1 MATSPITGSDG
12 VLSFSITCDG
22 APLPDIVQ
30 VVSIETNHG
39 ANRIP
44 SAVIT
49 VLDGDM
55 PNAAFPVAD
64 QGIFKPG
71 ALVVISA
78 GYGLT
83 VAPFYS
89 GVVVRHSVKIDGD
102 NYARLIIECRDK
114 ALSMTVGRKNAN
126 FVDKTDQQIM
136 ASLIAAHPG
145 LTAAVD
151 STDVTYKELVQYYV
165 SDWDYLMARAEAN
178 GLLVTV
184 DAGTVTVAAPAA
196 STAPV
201 LTLTYG
207 NDLMEFEAELDARWQ
222 LASVTGTSWDLA
234 KLAVVEQTAK
244 PLALT
249 GQGDLDSATLAG
261 VLGAGDYRMQTAAP
275 LDSGA
280 LAAWTKARQTKAALA
295 RIRGRMLFQGSALAK
310 PGVLLTLAGV
320 GAHFNGDVLA
330 SRVVHRL
337 REGNW
342 TTEVEFGMPAYWFT
356 EEHQLHAPEAAGWTA
371 GIAGLHVGLVMK
383 LDADPEG
390 QYKIQVSVPLMK
402 AATAGVWARLST
414 FYGSAGFG
422 AFVIPE
428 VGDEVILGFFNN
440 DPSCPVILG
449 SLYSSKHVPP
459 YELTAENNFKALVT
473 RSKLKMEFDDDKKVI
488 TFITPANNKV
498 VISDD
503 AKSILLQDQNGNKA
517 ELSPSGI
524 LLDSPKDIT
533 IKAAGKVAISAV
545 QNVEVAAQM
554 DVKVSG
560 LNINHNAN
568 VGFAAK
574 GAATAELSAAGQT
587 TVKGALVMI
596 N

>member
-1 MATSPITGSDG
+1 MTGSDG

-22 APLPDIVQ
+22 EPLPDIVQ
-30 VVSIETNHG
+30 VVSIETNHST
-39 ANRIP
+39 NRIP

-49 VLDGDM
+49 VIDGDM

-71 ALVVISA
+71 TKVVISA
-78 GYGLT
+78 GYDLT
-83 VAPFYS
+83 VKPIYS
-89 GVVVRHSVKIDGD
+89 GVVVRHSVRISGD
-102 NYARLIIECRDK
+102 NQARLIIECRDP
-114 ALSMTVGRKNAN
+114 ALAMTVGRKNAN
-126 FVDKTDQQIM
+126 YVDQSDDQI
-136 ASLIAAHPG
+136 IAALIGAHAG
-145 LTAAVD
+145 LSAAVD
-151 STDVTYKELVQYYV
+151 STGVSYKELVQYYV
-165 SDWDYLMARAEAN
+165 SDWDYMMARAEAN

-184 DAGTVTVAAPAA
+184 DGGKVTVAAPASGA
-196 STAPV
+196 AV
-201 LTLTYG
+201 LKVTYG
-207 NDLMEFEAELDARWQ
+207 MDMMEFQAELDARWQ
-222 LASVTGTSWDLA
+222 LASVTATSWDLA
-234 KLAVVEQTAK
+234 SLAVLEKSAK

-249 GQGDLDSATLAG
+249 GQGDLDSAALAK
-261 VLGAGDYRMQTAAP
+261 VLGAGEYGLQTAAP
-275 LDSGA
+275 LDSAA
-280 LAAWTKARQTKAALA
+280 LGAWTRARQTKAALA
-295 RIRGRMLFQGSALAK
+295 RIRGRVRFQGCALAK
-310 PGVLLTLAGV
+310 PAVLITLAGV
-320 GAHFNGDVLA
+320 GKHFNGDVIA
-330 SRVVHRL
+330 SNVVHRL
-337 REGNW
+337 EEGNW
-342 TTEVEFGMPAYWFT
+342 TTEVEFGMPSYWFAD
-356 EEHQLHAPEAAGWTA
+356 EHQLHAPEAAGLTA
-371 GIAGLHVGLVMK
+371 GIAGLHIGLVMK

-390 QYKIQVSVPLMK
+390 QYKVQVSVPLMK

-414 FYGSAGFG
+414 YYGSAGFG
-422 AFVIPE
+422 AFVVPE

-459 YELTAENNFKALVT
+459 YELTADNNIKALVT
-473 RSKLKMEFDDDKKVI
+473 RSKLRMIYDDEKKVI
-488 TFITPANNKV
+488 TFITPGNNKV

-503 AKSILLQDQNGNKA
+503 AKSILLQDQNSNKV

-545 QNVEVAAQM
+545 QNVEAAAQM

-568 VGFAAK
+568 VGFVAK

>member
-83 VAPFYS
+83 VAPIYS

-184 DAGTVTVAAPAA
+184 DAGAVTVAAPAA
-196 STAPV
+196 SAAPV

-330 SRVVHRL
+330 SKVVHRL

-459 YELTAENNFKALVT
+459 YELAAENNFKALVT

-568 VGFAAK
+568 VGFAAQ

>member
-1 MATSPITGSDG
+1 MTGSDG
-12 VLSFSITCDG
+12 VLSFTITCDG

-30 VVSIETNHG
+30 VVSIETNHST
-39 ANRIP
+39 NRIP
-44 SAVIT
+44 SATIT

-64 QGIFKPG
+64 QGNFKPG
-71 ALVVISA
+71 TQVVISA

-83 VAPFYS
+83 VKPIYS
-89 GVVVRHSVKIDGD
+89 GVVVRHSVEISGE

-114 ALSMTVGRKNAN
+114 ALAMTVGRKNAN
-126 FVDKTDQQIM
+126 YVNQTDHQII
-136 ASLIAAHPG
+136 AALIAAHAG
-145 LTAAVD
+145 LSAAVD
-151 STDVTYKELVQYYV
+151 STSITYKELVQYYV
-165 SDWDYLMARAEAN
+165 SDWDYMMARAEAN

-196 STAPV
+196 GGAPV
-201 LTLTYG
+201 LTVTYG
-207 NDLMEFEAELDARWQ
+207 TDLLEFQAELDARWQ
-222 LASVTGTSWDLA
+222 LASVTGTSWDPA
-234 KLAVVEQTAK
+234 SQAVLEQTAK

-249 GQGDLDSATLAG
+249 GQGDTTSVTLAG
-261 VLGAGDYRMQTAAP
+261 VLNAGDFGMQTAAP
-275 LDSGA
+275 LDSAA
-280 LAAWTKARQTKAALA
+280 LTAWTRAQQTKAALA
-295 RIRGRMLFQGSALAK
+295 RIRGRMVFQGSALAK
-310 PGVLLTLAGV
+310 PGALLTLAGV
-320 GAHFNGDVLA
+320 GAHFNGNVIA
-330 SRVVHRL
+330 SNVIHRIK
-337 REGNW
+337 EGNW
-342 TTEVEFGMPAYWFT
+342 LTEVEFGMPGYWFADT
-356 EEHQLHAPEAAGWTA
+356 HQLHAPEASGWTA
-371 GIAGLHVGLVMK
+371 GIAGLHNGVVKK

-390 QYKIQVSVPLMK
+390 QYKVQVSLPLMK
-402 AATAGVWARLST
+402 AATDGVWARLST
-414 FYGSAGFG
+414 YYGSAGFG

-428 VGDEVILGFFNN
+428 IGDEVILGFFNN

-449 SLYSSKHVPP
+449 SLYSSKRVPP

-488 TFITPANNKV
+488 TFITPGNNKV
-498 VISDD
+498 VLSDD
-503 AKSILLQDQNGNKA
+503 AKSILLQDQNGNKV

-554 DVKVSG
+554 DVKVSA

-568 VGFAAK
+568 VGFVAK

>member
-1 MATSPITGSDG
+1 MTGSDG

-22 APLPDIVQ
+22 EPLPDIVQ
-30 VVSIETNHG
+30 VVAIETNHST
-39 ANRIP
+39 NRIP

-49 VLDGDM
+49 VIDGDM

-71 ALVVISA
+71 TKVVISA
-78 GYGLT
+78 GYDLT
-83 VAPFYS
+83 VKPIYS
-89 GVVVRHSVKIDGD
+89 GVVVRHSVRISGD
-102 NYARLIIECRDK
+102 NQARLIIECRDP
-114 ALSMTVGRKNAN
+114 ALAMTVGRKNAN
-126 FVDKTDQQIM
+126 YVDQSDDQI
-136 ASLIAAHPG
+136 IAALIGAHAG
-145 LTAAVD
+145 LSAAVD
-151 STDVTYKELVQYYV
+151 STGVSYKELVQYYV
-165 SDWDYLMARAEAN
+165 SDWDYMMARAEAN

-184 DAGTVTVAAPAA
+184 DGGKVTVAAPASGA
-196 STAPV
+196 AV
-201 LTLTYG
+201 LKVTYG
-207 NDLMEFEAELDARWQ
+207 MDMMEFQAELDARWQ
-222 LASVTGTSWDLA
+222 LASVTATSWDLA
-234 KLAVVEQTAK
+234 SLAVLEKSAK

-249 GQGDLDSATLAG
+249 GQGDLDSAALAK
-261 VLGAGDYRMQTAAP
+261 VLGAGEYGLQTAAP
-275 LDSGA
+275 LDSAA
-280 LAAWTKARQTKAALA
+280 LGAWTRARQTKAALA
-295 RIRGRMLFQGSALAK
+295 RIRGRVRFQGCALAK
-310 PGVLLTLAGV
+310 PAVLITLAGV
-320 GAHFNGDVLA
+320 GKHFNGDVIA
-330 SRVVHRL
+330 SNVVHRL
-337 REGNW
+337 EEGNW
-342 TTEVEFGMPAYWFT
+342 TTEVEFGMPSYWFAD
-356 EEHQLHAPEAAGWTA
+356 EHQLHAPEAAGLTA
-371 GIAGLHVGLVMK
+371 GIAGLHIGLVMK

-390 QYKIQVSVPLMK
+390 QYKVQVSVPLMK

-414 FYGSAGFG
+414 YYGSAGFG
-422 AFVIPE
+422 AFVVPE

-459 YELTAENNFKALVT
+459 YELTADNNIKALVT
-473 RSKLKMEFDDDKKVI
+473 RSKLRMIYDDEKKVI
-488 TFITPANNKV
+488 TFITPGNNKV

-503 AKSILLQDQNGNKA
+503 AKSILLQDQNSNKV

-545 QNVEVAAQM
+545 QNVEAAAQM

-568 VGFAAK
+568 VGFVAK

>member
-1 MATSPITGSDG
+1 MTDSDG
-12 VLSFSITCDG
+12 VLSFTITCDG

-30 VVSIETNHG
+30 LVSIETNHST
-39 ANRIP
+39 NRIP
-44 SAVIT
+44 SAIIT

-64 QGIFKPG
+64 QGNFKPG
-71 ALVVISA
+71 TQVVISA
-78 GYGLT
+78 GYGLIIK
-83 VAPFYS
+83 PIYS
-89 GVVVRHSVKIDGD
+89 GVVVRHSVKINGE
-102 NYARLIIECRDK
+102 NYARLIIECRDN
-114 ALSMTVGRKNAN
+114 ALAMTVGRKNAN
-126 FVDKTDQQIM
+126 HVDKTDKQII
-136 ASLIAAHPG
+136 AALIAAHAG
-145 LTAAVD
+145 LSAAVD
-151 STDVTYKELVQYYV
+151 STSITYKELVQYYV
-165 SDWDYLMARAEAN
+165 TDWDYMMARAEAN

-184 DAGTVTVAAPAA
+184 EGGKVTVAAPAVSA
-196 STAPV
+196 APV

-207 NDLMEFEAELDARWQ
+207 TDLMEFEAELDARWQ

-234 KLAVVEQTAK
+234 TLAVLEQTAK
-244 PLALT
+244 PMALT
-249 GQGDLDSATLAG
+249 GQGDTTSATLAG
-261 VLGAGDYRMQTAAP
+261 VLGAGDFGLQTTAS
-275 LDSGA
+275 LDSAA
-280 LAAWTKARQTKAALA
+280 LTAWTCAQQTKAALA

-320 GAHFNGDVLA
+320 GAHFNGNVIA
-330 SRVVHRL
+330 SNVIHRIQ
-337 REGNW
+337 EGNW
-342 TTEVEFGMPAYWFT
+342 TTEVEFGMPSYWFAD
-356 EEHQLHAPEAAGWTA
+356 EHQLHAPLASGWTA
-371 GIAGLHVGLVMK
+371 GIAGLHIGLVMK

-390 QYKIQVSVPLMK
+390 QYKIQVSIPLMK

-428 VGDEVILGFFNN
+428 IGDEVILGFFNN

-449 SLYSSKHVPP
+449 SLYSSKHVPA
-459 YELTAENNFKALVT
+459 YELTADNNFKALVT
-473 RSKLKMEFDDDKKVI
+473 RSKLKIEFDDDKKVI
-488 TFITPANNKV
+488 TFITPGNNKV

-503 AKSILLQDQNGNKA
+503 GKSILLQDQNSNKV

-533 IKAAGKVAISAV
+533 IKAAGKVVISAV

-568 VGFAAK
+568 VGFVAK
-574 GAATAELSAAGQT
+574 GTATAELSAAGQT

>member
-1 MATSPITGSDG
+1 MAPSPMTGSDG

-30 VVSIETNHG
+30 VVSIETNHST
-39 ANRIP
+39 NRIP
-44 SAVIT
+44 SAIIT

-64 QGIFKPG
+64 QGNFKPG
-71 ALVVISA
+71 TVVVISA

-83 VAPFYS
+83 VKPIYT
-89 GVVVRHSVKIDGD
+89 GVVVRHSVKISGD
-102 NYARLIIECRDK
+102 NYARLVIECRDK
-114 ALSMTVGRKNAN
+114 ALAMTVGRKNAN
-126 FVDKTDQQIM
+126 YVDKTDQQIIS
-136 ASLIAAHPG
+136 ALIAAHAG
-145 LTAAVD
+145 LSAAVD
-151 STDVTYKELVQYYV
+151 STSVTYKELVQYYV
-165 SDWDYLMARAEAN
+165 TDWDYMMARAEAN

-184 DAGTVTVAAPAA
+184 DAGKVTVAAPAA
-196 STAPV
+196 GASPV
-201 LTLTYG
+201 LSVTYG
-207 NDLMEFEAELDARWQ
+207 ADLMEFHAELDARWQ

-234 KLAVVEQTAK
+234 SLAVLEKTAK

-249 GQGDLDSATLAG
+249 GQGDTTSATLAG
-261 VLGAGDYRMQTAAP
+261 VLGVADFGMQTAAP
-275 LDSGA
+275 LDSAA
-280 LAAWTKARQTKAALA
+280 LTAWTRAQQTKAALA

-310 PGVLLTLAGV
+310 PGVQLTLAGV
-320 GAHFNGDVLA
+320 GAHFNGNVIA
-330 SRVVHRL
+330 SNVIHRIA
-337 REGNW
+337 EGNW
-342 TTEVEFGMPAYWFT
+342 TTEVEFGMPAYWFAD
-356 EEHQLHAPEAAGWTA
+356 EHQLHAPEAAGWTA
-371 GIAGLHVGLVMK
+371 GIAGLHIGLVMK

-449 SLYSSKHVPP
+449 SLYSSKHVPA

-473 RSKLKMEFDDDKKVI
+473 RSKLKMEFDDGKKVI
-488 TFITPANNKV
+488 TFITPGSNKV

-503 AKSILLQDQNGNKA
+503 SKSILLQDQNGNKV

-560 LNINHNAN
+560 LNINNNAN
-568 VGFAAK
+568 VGFVAK